1 MELKTTN
8 IKGKEY
14 VQVNERVR
22 AFRTHPDFANM
33 SIETSIVD
41 ISEKRIVMVAK
52 VLDSEGL
59 VRATGHA
66 EEIQTNHGVNS
77 TSYVENCE
85 TSAVGRCLGFL
96 GIGVDTS
103 IATSEEVSQAL
114 ERQADERTEVSEGN
128 GEGKASGD
136 TEFERVKAS
145 AEKSKERIKAN
156 IVNEGNE
163 QLLDWK
169 EVTCPVG
176 KHKGKLMG
184 EIFKNDPSY
193 LDWMAKNMEAKTP
206 DFKMALDKAAKAL
219 NGNGKQGF
227 KKAG

>member
-33 SIETSIVD
+33 SIETSIID
-41 ISEKRIVMVAK
+41 ISEKHVLMVAK

-59 VRATGHA
+59 VRSTGHA
-66 EEIQTNHGVNS
+66 EEVQTNSGVNS
-77 TSYVENCE
+77 TSFIENCE

-96 GIGVDTS
+96 GIGVDSS
-103 IATSEEVSQAL
+103 IATSEEVGQAIA
-114 ERQADERTEVSEGN
+114 RQEAKS
-128 GEGKASGD
+128 D
-136 TEFERVKAS
+136 TKPI
-145 AEKSKERIKAN
+145 AEKKVEKVKAN
-156 IVNEGNE
+156 IANKGSEN
-163 QLLDWK
+163 LLDWK
-169 EVTCPVG
+169 EVVCPVG

-193 LDWMAKNMEAKTP
+193 LGWMAKNMEAKTP
-206 DFKMALDKAAKAL
+206 DFKMALDASAKEL

>member
-41 ISEKRIVMVAK
+41 ISEKRVLMVAK

-66 EEIQTNHGVNS
+66 EEVQTNHGVNS

-96 GIGVDTS
+96 GIGVDSS
-103 IATSEEVSQAL
+103 IATSEEVGQAIA
-114 ERQADERTEVSEGN
+114 RQETKSDSRPVDEP
-128 GEGKASGD
+128 KK
-136 TEFERVKAS
+136 VKP
-145 AEKSKERIKAN
+145 
-156 IVNEGNE
+156 GNE
-163 QLLDWK
+163 HLLDWK
-169 EVTCPVG
+169 EVVCPVG

-206 DFKMALDKAAKAL
+206 EFKMALDASAKEL

>member
-8 IKGKEY
+8 IKGKDY

-22 AFRTHPDFANM
+22 AFRTHPDFASM
-33 SIETSIVD
+33 SIETSIID
-41 ISEKRIVMVAK
+41 ISEKRVLMVAK
-52 VLDSEGL
+52 ILDSEGL

-66 EEIQTNHGVNS
+66 EEVQTNHGVNA

-85 TSAVGRCLGFL
+85 TSAVGRALGFM

-103 IATSEEVSQAL
+103 IASSEEVENAIS
-114 ERQADERTEVSEGN
+114 RQGV
-128 GEGKASGD
+128 GEETRSDK
-136 TEFERVKAS
+136 EPKRV
-145 AEKSKERIKAN
+145 KAN
-156 IVNEGNE
+156 IVKPGNE
-163 QLLDWK
+163 HLLDWK
-169 EVTCPVG
+169 EVVCPVG

-184 EIFKNDPSY
+184 EIYKNDPAY
-193 LDWMAKNMEAKTP
+193 LGWMAKNMEAKTP
-206 DFKMALDKAAKAL
+206 EFKMALDASAKEL

>member
-33 SIETSIVD
+33 SIQTSIVD
-41 ISEKRIVMVAK
+41 ISEKRVLMVAK
-52 VLDSEGL
+52 VLDSAGL

-66 EEIQTNHGVNS
+66 EEVQTNHGVNS

-96 GIGVDTS
+96 GIGVDSS
-103 IATSEEVSQAL
+103 IATSEEVGQAIA
-114 ERQADERTEVSEGN
+114 RQETKSDSRPVDEP
-128 GEGKASGD
+128 K
-136 TEFERVKAS
+136 RV
-145 AEKSKERIKAN
+145 KAN
-156 IVNEGNE
+156 IVKPGNE
-163 QLLDWK
+163 HLLDWK
-169 EVTCPVG
+169 EVVCPVG

-184 EIFKNDPSY
+184 EIFKNDPAY
-193 LDWMAKNMEAKTP
+193 LGWMAKNMEAKTP
-206 DFKMALDKAAKAL
+206 EFKMALDASAKEL